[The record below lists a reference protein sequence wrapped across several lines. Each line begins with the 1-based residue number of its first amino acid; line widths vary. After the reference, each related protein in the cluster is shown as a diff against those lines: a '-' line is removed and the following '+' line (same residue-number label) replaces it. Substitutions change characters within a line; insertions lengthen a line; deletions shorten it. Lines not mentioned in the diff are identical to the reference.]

1 MINIENHFIDGAN
14 WQAQCVAIY
23 LRAYRLSVLNMAYDK
38 EKVRYNA
45 NIKIG
50 RCENQREQGY
60 IFTIEYYD
68 VNHYKQISHF
78 WVYEHRNSD
87 DLCVV
92 KFNGNFSNTP
102 TIDKVPMKDKYDT
115 TKEFSWGD
123 VVDCGQWI
131 IEEMAKDLSEYM
143 DENNIEKTCTY

>member
-1 MINIENHFIDGAN
+1 MINIESHFIDGAN

-23 LRAYRLSVLNMAYDK
+23 LRTYRLLVLDMAYDK
-38 EKVRYNA
+38 EKRCHNA

-60 IFTIEYYD
+60 IFTIEY
-68 VNHYKQISHF
+68 NYKQISHF

-92 KFNGNFSNTP
+92 KFNGNFLNTP
-102 TIDKVPMKDKYDT
+102 TIDKIPIKDKYDT

-131 IEEMAKDLSEYM
+131 IEEMAKDLSKYM
-143 DENNIEKTCTY
+143 EENNLEKHCTY